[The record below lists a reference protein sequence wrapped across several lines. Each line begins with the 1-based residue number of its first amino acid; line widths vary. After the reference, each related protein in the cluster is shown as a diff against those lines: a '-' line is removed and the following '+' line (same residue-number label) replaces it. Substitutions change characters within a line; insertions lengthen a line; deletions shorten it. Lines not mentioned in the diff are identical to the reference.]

1 MKRIILVS
9 IIVGIICCKSVYA
22 NEFESNTYIT
32 LDDFD
37 LKETQNVMQSEKYSI
52 DIDELLQE
60 ISKGNVM
67 AAVNIIIDNVRDKLE
82 NQFNDIKQVIITI
95 IFTTV
100 FAALIVNFS
109 YSSSKNGVNEMAFYA
124 CYVLQISTLMY
135 IFQIAMEIGEKLV
148 LFILQL
154 MGAIIP
160 TYLLAVG
167 ITSQATALGFNSLI
181 MTLIAVIE
189 DVILNIVF
197 PMLKVYMAI
206 SMVNSISKEDLL
218 LGMAD
223 LIKKAINFIYKFILG
238 TVTALN
244 LIQSLILSTTDLA
257 KNNIAKKIISNVP
270 IVGNGTDAVA
280 QIILSSVGIIK
291 NSIGVLAIILIVFVC
306 IVPMVKMTAYSA
318 VVQISG
324 AVLQPI
330 ADKRILNCIKQTSEG
345 IKLLNRGISVV
356 GFLFIITIAII
367 CISTGNGG

>member
-1 MKRIILVS
+1 M
-9 IIVGIICCKSVYA
+9 
-22 NEFESNTYIT
+22 
-32 LDDFD
+32 
-37 LKETQNVMQSEKYSI
+37 
-52 DIDELLQE
+52 
-60 ISKGNVM
+60 
-67 AAVNIIIDNVRDKLE
+67 
-82 NQFNDIKQVIITI
+82 
-95 IFTTV
+95 
-100 FAALIVNFS
+100 
-109 YSSSKNGVNEMAFYA
+109 
-124 CYVLQISTLMY
+124 
-135 IFQIAMEIGEKLV
+135 
-148 LFILQL
+148 
-154 MGAIIP
+154 
-160 TYLLAVG
+160 
-167 ITSQATALGFNSLI
+167 
-181 MTLIAVIE
+181 
-189 DVILNIVF
+189 NIVF
-197 PMLKVYMAI
+197 PMHKVYIAI
-206 SMVNSISKEDLL
+206 SMFNSISKEDLL
-218 LGMAD
+218 SGMAD

-238 TVTALN
+238 TVTGLN
-244 LIQSLILSTTDLA
+244 LIQSLILPTTDLA